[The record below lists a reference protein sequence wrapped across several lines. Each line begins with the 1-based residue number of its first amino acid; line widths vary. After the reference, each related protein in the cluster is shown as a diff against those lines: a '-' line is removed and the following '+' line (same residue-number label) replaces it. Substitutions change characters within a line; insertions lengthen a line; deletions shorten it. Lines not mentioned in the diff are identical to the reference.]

1 MKNYQA
7 LGIGMISIFFLGTL
21 NNALAQSYEVYDQEF
36 RLKSRIEYDRISI
49 LGESVRI
56 SSANQELKLLS
67 KEYKPYLSLD
77 ATSLIA
83 YNQPWMVVKGE
94 NGQGVF
100 HEYGEQIFP
109 VEYDE
114 IQTLYSL
121 VLAKKGNDYWVYNNS
136 DKQTKFLGNW
146 EDAKLTT
153 NGQVIAKSAEGY
165 FLPLSIDPKKQHLDV
180 KQINENF
187 LISKQSTGLGLINR
201 EGNYILDPIIDQM
214 EYLEDNYFFA
224 LEGNQYMLIR
234 GREEKVDIK
243 YTSYH
248 KITHDGDMILEFV
261 HGKLRRVMKNDG
273 ILLDQVGMEKVVP
286 VGQKHFNVFLRDKKL
301 GLLGPNGWEV
311 NPIADVEK
319 ILPGTEN
326 LFPAMNAGKYG
337 FINKSGNWSVDASY
351 EEVRVFRE
359 EIAAVK
365 NKGLWGF
372 IDKSGQLMSPFQFE
386 SVSDFENGISIVKQ
400 NGKYHLFKKSDFLL
414 SDASFGRISR
424 GADDYFISENESVFG
439 LLDPFGYELI
449 KPRFDE
455 LRREGKD
462 RILVRLGDK
471 YGILDEK
478 GDFLLPLFYKSILFD
493 HGSSQILAEYQY
505 QAPPLI
511 VLPENN
517 KEKKKRLG
525 DR

>member
-1 MKNYQA
+1 MKNYQYLA
-7 LGIGMISIFFLGTL
+7 IGMISIFFLDSA
-21 NNALAQSYEVYDQEF
+21 NYALAQSYEVYDQEF
-36 RLKSRIEYDRISI
+36 RLKSRIENDQIRI

-67 KEYKPYLSLD
+67 KDYKPSISLD
-77 ATSLIA
+77 GSSLIA
-83 YNQPWMVVKGE
+83 YNQPWIVVEGQ

-100 HEYGEQIFP
+100 HEYGEKIFP

-121 VLAKKGNDYWVYNNS
+121 VLAKKGNDYWVYDNS
-136 DKQTKFLGNW
+136 DKQTRFLGNW
-146 EDAKLTT
+146 EEAKLTT

-165 FLPLSIDPKKQHLDV
+165 FLPLSLTPKKPHQDV

-187 LISKQSTGLGLINR
+187 LISKQTTGLGLINR
-201 EGNYILDPIIDQM
+201 EGKYILDPIIDQM
-214 EYLEDNYFFA
+214 DYLEDNYFFA

-248 KITHDGDMILEFV
+248 KITLDGDMILEFV
-261 HGKLRRVMKNDG
+261 HGKLRRVMKYDG

-301 GLLGPNGWEV
+301 GLLGPDGWQV
-311 NPIADVEK
+311 NPITDVEK
-319 ILPGTEN
+319 ILPGSEN
-326 LFPAMNAGKYG
+326 LFPALNTGKYG
-337 FINKSGNWSVDASY
+337 FINKSGNWSIPASFD
-351 EEVRVFRE
+351 EVRVFSE

-365 NKGLWGF
+365 KEGLWGF
-372 IDKSGQLMSPFQFE
+372 IDNSGQLLSPFQFE
-386 SVSDFENGISIVKQ
+386 SVSDFEKGISIVKK
-400 NGKYHLFKKSDFLL
+400 NGRYHLLNKSDFLL
-414 SDASFGRISR
+414 SETSFGRISR
-424 GADDYFISENESVFG
+424 ADDNYFISENENAFG
-439 LLDPFGYELI
+439 LLDSFGNELI
-449 KPRFDE
+449 QPKFDE

-478 GDFLLPLFYKSILFD
+478 GNFLLPLFYKAYFSITVV
-493 HGSSQILAEYQY
+493 HRYWRNINMR
-505 QAPPLI
+505 PLQS
-511 VLPENN
+511 
-517 KEKKKRLG
+517 
-525 DR
+525 